1 MTQDI
6 TNEAYNAGLKAG
18 KQIVILA
25 KDNYGK
31 QVFYPACETS
41 HLFTAIAKTTTLS
54 ETNIRRIIQLGYEV
68 TVTYPKPINI
78 DFTNP

>member
-1 MTQDI
+1 MIQDLS
-6 TNEAYNAGLKAG
+6 NEAYEAGLKAG

-31 QVFYPACETS
+31 VMFYPVCDNS
-41 HLFTAIAKTTTLS
+41 KLFTAIANRDTLS
-54 ETNIRRIIQLGYEV
+54 ETNIRRIMQLGYEV
-68 TVTYPKPINI
+68 TVTYPKTPTF

>member
-1 MTQDI
+1 MIQDI
-6 TNEAYNAGLKAG
+6 TNEAYEAGLKAG

-31 QVFYPACETS
+31 QMLYPACETS
-41 HLFTAIAKTTTLS
+41 RLFAAIANRNTLS
-54 ETNIRRIIQLGYEV
+54 EVNIRRIMLLGYEV